1 MGIYWD
7 IGRTLSYNCLFNFI
21 VGARGVGKTYGC
33 KEWAIKDFLKNRNQ
47 FVYVRRYKEEL
58 KKSDKFFEDIKINFP
73 EHEFKVNKPNFYI
86 DGEIAGTCIALST
99 AKIEKSTPF
108 PRVNKI
114 IFDEFILDKGF
125 HRYLP
130 DEVTNFL
137 ELYST
142 IARLRDVKV
151 MFLSNALTFTNPY
164 FIYFDIQVP
173 YGASFRSEND
183 ILIEVVKNDEY
194 TKVAGETRFSQIIK
208 NTPYYDYSV
217 NNKFLRDTNTFIE
230 RKSEHS
236 KFVFTLVYKGEKYG
250 IWIDYTKGLEYVS
263 KDYDPNS
270 KAVYAITTDDHTP
283 NTMLLRGHKSVLVES
298 FIKYY
303 KLGLVRFESVNIK
316 NICMDIIKLT
326 L

>member
-73 EHEFKVNKPNFYI
+73 GHEFKVNKPNFYI
-86 DGEIAGTCIALST
+86 DGELAGTCIALST

-173 YGASFRSEND
+173 YGTNFRSEND

-250 IWIDYTKGLEYVS
+250 VWIDYTKGLEYVS

-283 NTMLLRGHKSVLVES
+283 NTMLLKGHKSVLVES

>member
-7 IGRTLSYNCLFNFI
+7 IGKTLSYNCLFNFI

-33 KEWAIKDFLKNRNQ
+33 KEWAIKDFIKNRNQ

-58 KKSDKFFEDIKINFP
+58 KKIDKFFEDIKTMFP
-73 EHEFKVNKPNFYI
+73 DHNFKVNKPNLYM
-86 DGEIAGTCIALST
+86 DGELIGTSIALST

-125 HRYLP
+125 HHYLP

-142 IARLRDVKV
+142 VARMRDVKV

-164 FIYFDIQVP
+164 FIYFDLQLP
-173 YGASFRSEND
+173 YGSNFKAEND
-183 ILIEVVKNDEY
+183 ILIEVVKNDEFV
-194 TKVAGETRFSQIIK
+194 KVASETRFSNIIK
-208 NTPYYDYSV
+208 NTPYYEYSV
-217 NNKFLRDTNTFIE
+217 NNNFLRDTKTFIE
-230 RKSEHS
+230 KKSEHS
-236 KFVFTLVYKGEKYG
+236 NFVFTMIFKGEKYG
-250 IWIDYTKGLEYVS
+250 VWLDYNKGLEYVS

-283 NTMLLRGHKSVLVES
+283 NTMLLKGQKSVLIEN